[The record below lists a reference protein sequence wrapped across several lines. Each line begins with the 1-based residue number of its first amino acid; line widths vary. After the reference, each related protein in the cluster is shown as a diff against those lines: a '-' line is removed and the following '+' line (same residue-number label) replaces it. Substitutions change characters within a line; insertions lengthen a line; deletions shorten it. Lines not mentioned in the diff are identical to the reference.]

1 MRLIKFDKGQL
12 TLHLESPH
20 GALLEDLTSILNLMR
35 RMTTLR
41 AQEKLAAAAP
51 IKTPKSF
58 PLPPHNVLGE
68 ATFLETH
75 QRDYSQNLELKAL

>member
-12 TLHLESPH
+12 NPHLESPY

-51 IKTPKSF
+51 IKTPQII
-58 PLPPHNVLGE
+58 PT
-68 ATFLETH
+68 A
-75 QRDYSQNLELKAL
+75 AA